1 MILKYPTEKEKPIPP
16 ELIKKAKIIEK
27 ITPEIEKIAKKM
39 VKAMEKYNG
48 AGLAANQIGE
58 LKRIICYV
66 DDGKSKALIN
76 PEIVKKSIQKVEV
89 EEGCLSSPNL
99 FAKVIRPAKVKV
111 KGKNQFG
118 KKQNIK
124 AENMLAVVL
133 QHEIDHLDGILFIHK
148 AVPGT
153 LHKIKPKKAVQAVEL
168 KNGKS

>member
-1 MILKYPTEKEKPIPP
+1 MILKYPHPKLRE
-16 ELIKKAKIIEK
+16 KAKKIEK

-66 DDGKSKALIN
+66 DDSKSKVLIN
-76 PEIVKKSIQKVEV
+76 PEIIKKSSQKVEV
-89 EEGCLSSPNL
+89 EEGCLSFPNL
-99 FAKVIRPAKVKV
+99 FAKVIRPAKVKI

-133 QHEIDHLDGILFIHK
+133 QHEIDHLDGILFKDI
-148 AVPGT
+148 AIPDT